1 MSNSTGILE
10 VAYALVEFLFDEV
23 QSFKVHW

>member
-23 QSFKVHW
+23 QSFKGHW